1 MDFEAIYL
9 WKERYIF
16 MKNTLGKNELW
27 RFLMVAVGTIVFSAA
42 INLFLTPLKLYNGG
56 ALGISQLTR
65 TVLVDRLHIINAPN
79 IDISGIVYFILNVPL
94 FLLAYKGVSRLFF
107 FKTAMSVLLTT
118 FIVTVIPV
126 PDPLIIEDPLTAC
139 IIGGLMYGAGVGL
152 CLYAGGSGGG
162 IDILGIYFSKRYRNF
177 SVGKVNILINGV
189 IYLICALMFDLQTA
203 IYCIIYAALSSF
215 ALDRVHSQNI
225 MIQVTIFT
233 KKNGVADAIM
243 KEIYRGV
250 TEWKGDGAYT
260 HESTN
265 ILVTAVSKY
274 EINLVRRTV
283 QEIDPHA
290 FIIYNKIMNI
300 DGNYLKKL

>member
-1 MDFEAIYL
+1 
-9 WKERYIF
+9 
-16 MKNTLGKNELW
+16 MKSKVLKNELW
-27 RFLMVAVGTIVFSAA
+27 RFIMVAAGTILFSAA
-42 INLFLTPLKLYNGG
+42 VNIFLTPLKLYNGG
-56 ALGISQLTR
+56 ALGISQLIR
-65 TVLVDRLHIINAPN
+65 TVLVDYLHIFTSSN
-79 IDISGIVYFILNVPL
+79 IDISGIVYFIINIPL

-107 FKTAMSVLLTT
+107 FKTAMSVILTT
-118 FIVTVIPV
+118 FIVTIIPV
-126 PDPLIIEDPLTAC
+126 PDPLVIEDPLTSC

-177 SVGKVNILINGV
+177 SVGKINILINGI
-189 IYLICALMFDLQTA
+189 IYLICAVMFDVETA
-203 IYCIIYAALSSF
+203 IYCIIYAAIASF

-233 KKNGVADAIM
+233 KQSGVAEAIM

-260 HESTN
+260 HEDTN
-265 ILVTAVSKY
+265 ILVTAISKY

-283 QEIDPHA
+283 QAVDPNA
-290 FIIYNKIMNI
+290 FIIYNKVLNI

>member
-1 MDFEAIYL
+1 MDFGAIYL

>member
-1 MDFEAIYL
+1 
-9 WKERYIF
+9 
-16 MKNTLGKNELW
+16 MKSKLIKNELW
-27 RFLMVAVGTIVFSAA
+27 RFVMVAAGTILFSAA
-42 INLFLTPLKLYNGG
+42 VNIFLTPLKLYNGG
-56 ALGISQLTR
+56 ALGISQLIR
-65 TVLVDRLHIINAPN
+65 TVLVDYLHIFSATN
-79 IDISGIVYFILNVPL
+79 IDISGIVYFIINIPL

-107 FKTAMSVLLTT
+107 FKTAMSVILTT
-118 FIVTVIPV
+118 FIVTIIPV
-126 PDPLIIEDPLTAC
+126 PDPLIIADPLTSC

-177 SVGKVNILINGV
+177 SVGKINILINGI
-189 IYLICALMFDLQTA
+189 IYLICAMMFDVETA
-203 IYCIIYAALSSF
+203 IYCIIYAAIASF

-233 KKNGVADAIM
+233 KQSGVAEAIM

-260 HESTN
+260 HEDTN
-265 ILVTAVSKY
+265 ILVTAISKY

-283 QEIDPHA
+283 QTVDPNA
-290 FIIYNKIMNI
+290 FIIYNKVLNI

>member
-1 MDFEAIYL
+1 
-9 WKERYIF
+9 
-16 MKNTLGKNELW
+16 MKSKLIKNELW
-27 RFLMVAVGTIVFSAA
+27 RFVMVAAGTILFSAA
-42 INLFLTPLKLYNGG
+42 VNIFLTPLKLYNGG
-56 ALGISQLTR
+56 ALGISQLIR
-65 TVLVDRLHIINAPN
+65 TVLVDYLHIFSATN
-79 IDISGIVYFILNVPL
+79 IDISGIVYFIINIPL

-107 FKTAMSVLLTT
+107 FKTAMSVILTT
-118 FIVTVIPV
+118 FIVTIIPV
-126 PDPLIIEDPLTAC
+126 PDPLIIADPLTSC

-177 SVGKVNILINGV
+177 SVGKINILINGI
-189 IYLICALMFDLQTA
+189 IYLICAMMFDVETA
-203 IYCIIYAALSSF
+203 IYCIIYAAIASF

-233 KKNGVADAIM
+233 KQSGVAEAIM

-260 HESTN
+260 HEDTN
-265 ILVTAVSKY
+265 ILVTAISKY
-274 EINLVRRTV
+274 EVNLVRRTV
-283 QEIDPHA
+283 QTVDPNA
-290 FIIYNKIMNI
+290 FIIYNKVLNI